1 MKLYQ
6 LAIAL
11 VVLIFLRQVVGD
23 LLMRLTGL
31 GALANLGGLAISSFL
46 AGWLAG
52 AISELG
58 PSRGQIAG
66 LAVLG
71 VIASIGIGL
80 IKGVHYLALAIVF
93 MLILYT
99 AISYGCLL
107 LGAAFAEVGME
118 APTPHQQDGTGPD
131 HDGQSNSGSVG
142 ESN

>member
-6 LAIAL
+6 LAIASIVL
-11 VVLIFLRQVVGD
+11 VSLREVVGEI
-23 LLMRLTGL
+23 LMRLTGL
-31 GALANLGGLAISSFL
+31 AVLANFGGLAISSFL

-66 LAVLG
+66 LAALG

-80 IKGVHYLALAIVF
+80 IQGVPYLALAIVF
-93 MLILYT
+93 MLILNT

-107 LGAAFAEVGME
+107 LGASFAEVGME
-118 APTPHQQDGTGPD
+118 APTPHQQDEAGPD
-131 HDGQSNSGSVG
+131 HDG
-142 ESN
+142 